1 MPFGLL
7 KSAVGAISGAVSS
20 FAGSAISSI
29 VPQITSIAPSLAGF
43 QLPSMSSIA
52 GNLVNQGM
60 GYVTNRAMGMVNNAI
75 GGVVGRVGGAVGN
88 VIGGV
93 NSVLS
98 GVPLNFSNLTN
109 TISNITSSNIVGDLL
124 GGNYVGETNDRLR
137 NQFKSLVKKSAY
149 NFSKF
154 SEQAVLDKVNNPFQ
168 YETAYYP
175 EEVASLGDGHYI
187 TFDILENAGQ
197 GEGIMKQSAEEFD
210 VTSFERDNTS
220 TNRRSRIE
228 IPEEMKYGYSR
239 RLPSMVNRTQSQYNS
254 VTSNGTI
261 SKGETRIRDRTVR
274 KMMSGARTG
283 QDTGKRSGKTISQTI
298 VLGMP
303 NQNHQFNYKS
313 TFSGPE
319 STGMS
324 EALIKAIGNLIG
336 GRFGQLGD
344 SLKNLG
350 VEGIERI
357 KRGAIAS
364 LIPGGAV
371 LQNISSGFAMNPKM
385 EIAFESVPF
394 REFTFDFDM
403 MPRNA
408 FENSEIHKIIKLFKF
423 HMLPSRGTSGQLF
436 TPSEFQITYCY
447 RENENM
453 YIPLISRCAM
463 TSFNVDYA
471 PESQFNTFHPDEIG
485 APPLNVKMS
494 MSFTELEIM
503 TKETIAA
510 SH

>member
-175 EEVASLGDGHYI
+175 EEVASLGDGHYKI
-187 TFDILENAGQ
+187 GRA
-197 GEGIMKQSAEEFD
+197 SCR
-210 VTSFERDNTS
+210 ER
-220 TNRRSRIE
+220 
-228 IPEEMKYGYSR
+228 
-239 RLPSMVNRTQSQYNS
+239 V
-254 VTSNGTI
+254 
-261 SKGETRIRDRTVR
+261 
-274 KMMSGARTG
+274 
-283 QDTGKRSGKTISQTI
+283 
-298 VLGMP
+298 
-303 NQNHQFNYKS
+303 
-313 TFSGPE
+313 
-319 STGMS
+319 
-324 EALIKAIGNLIG
+324 
-336 GRFGQLGD
+336 
-344 SLKNLG
+344 
-350 VEGIERI
+350 
-357 KRGAIAS
+357 
-364 LIPGGAV
+364 
-371 LQNISSGFAMNPKM
+371 
-385 EIAFESVPF
+385 
-394 REFTFDFDM
+394 
-403 MPRNA
+403 
-408 FENSEIHKIIKLFKF
+408 
-423 HMLPSRGTSGQLF
+423 
-436 TPSEFQITYCY
+436 
-447 RENENM
+447 
-453 YIPLISRCAM
+453 
-463 TSFNVDYA
+463 
-471 PESQFNTFHPDEIG
+471 
-485 APPLNVKMS
+485 
-494 MSFTELEIM
+494 
-503 TKETIAA
+503 
-510 SH
+510 